1 MAGIGAGNPMSEV
14 EYTPQALARKAG
26 FDCVRESSGVVQD
39 SSHFELLWDF
49 RYTSIFD
56 KAPIGICVTDEQGL
70 FEYVNPAYCR
80 LYGYQDNELLG
91 RHFTIVVPP
100 EDRELLIKKYET
112 VITGGS
118 EIRGEWN
125 VTAKNGRRL
134 VIFVDAS
141 CARDKDGNYKK
152 ITFVADITERKQLEE
167 AVQRDMVTA
176 SAVQRGF
183 IPPDMEDGRLAVRGL
198 YQPLGLVSGDMYH
211 FMWRDTDVFA
221 GFLIDVM
228 GHGVATALQT
238 SAIRVLIHQFM
249 QREGTLADKMT
260 WINDQS
266 ISYFAADSF
275 AAALAFEF
283 DLRQQT
289 LTVVPGG
296 ITRFLAC
303 SQEWNGVVKLP
314 GFFMGIVPG
323 AEYDQ
328 HTVPI
333 RPGDRFVFMSDGIY
347 ELLGDSPMCCVLP
360 FERQVDFLCGL
371 LSQSQRRDDASA
383 ICILVK

>member
-1 MAGIGAGNPMSEV
+1 MI
-14 EYTPQALARKAG
+14 
-26 FDCVRESSGVVQD
+26 QD
-39 SSHFELLWDF
+39 SPHAKLLWDL
-49 RYTSIFD
+49 RYTGIFD

-80 LYGYQDNELLG
+80 LYGYEATELLG
-91 RHFTIVVPP
+91 QHFTIVVLP
-100 EDRELLIKKYET
+100 EDRDLLIKDHER
-112 VITGGS
+112 IIAGNS
-118 EIRGEWN
+118 EIRGERN

-134 VIFVDAS
+134 VILVDES
-141 CARDKDGNYKK
+141 CALDADGSYKK
-152 ITFVADITERKQLEE
+152 IAFVTDITERKKLEE

-211 FMWRDTDVFA
+211 FMWLDRDVFA
-221 GFLIDVM
+221 GFLVDVM

-249 QREGTLADKMT
+249 QRDGTLADKMS

-283 DLRQQT
+283 DFRQQT

-296 ITRFLAC
+296 MTRFLAC
-303 SQEWNGVVKLP
+303 SQEWNGMVKLP
-314 GFFMGIVPG
+314 GFFMGMAPG
-323 AEYDQ
+323 AIYDQ
-328 HTVPI
+328 HTVSI

-347 ELLGDSPMCCVLP
+347 ELLGDSPACCVLP
-360 FERQVDFLCGL
+360 FESQVDFLLGL
-371 LSQSQRRDDASA
+371 LRQNQPRDDASA

>member
-1 MAGIGAGNPMSEV
+1 MI
-14 EYTPQALARKAG
+14 
-26 FDCVRESSGVVQD
+26 QD
-39 SSHFELLWDF
+39 SPHAKLLWDL
-49 RYTSIFD
+49 RYTGIFD

-80 LYGYQDNELLG
+80 LYGYEATELLG
-91 RHFTIVVPP
+91 QHFTIVVLP
-100 EDRELLIKKYET
+100 EDRDLLIKDHER
-112 VITGGS
+112 IIAGNS
-118 EIRGEWN
+118 EIRGERN

-134 VIFVDAS
+134 VILVDES
-141 CARDKDGNYKK
+141 CALDADGSYKK
-152 ITFVADITERKQLEE
+152 IAFVTDITERKKLEE

-198 YQPLGLVSGDMYH
+198 YHPVGPVSGDMYH
-211 FMWRDTDVFA
+211 FMWRDRDVFA
-221 GFLIDVM
+221 GFLVDVM

-249 QREGTLADKMT
+249 QREGTLADKMK

-283 DLRQQT
+283 DFRQQT

-296 ITRFLAC
+296 MTRFLAC

-314 GFFMGIVPG
+314 GFLMGMVSG

-328 HTVPI
+328 HTISI

-347 ELLGDSPMCCVLP
+347 ELLGDSPTCCVLP
-360 FERQVDFLCGL
+360 FERQVDFLLGL
-371 LSQSQRRDDASA
+371 LRQSRQRDDASA